1 MLDIIISPT
10 RLIIY
15 LIIAIPLAW
24 IQLLPNLLLFI
35 WLKRIS
41 IYSFIGIIL
50 SIVSIPILSHF
61 RYIDTINADSAR
73 YFLSALVQSEAA
85 IIAIVITLSLV
96 VVQQASSS
104 YSTRVIEVFKSRNP
118 DFWIL
123 LLLYIGSIIYG
134 FTLLINIGKNGL
146 NPIQENHLYMAYFLG
161 FFALFALVPYIWNTI
176 GLLKPTRIIQY
187 LSENITEKNIIAYAS
202 NDFDTHTYFL
212 ENGITEKKID
222 DPLLPIVDIITMSLM
237 KYDYDTSRAGLSI
250 IGKKSIDILKSD
262 DIDDKHYD
270 KILQLFKSHFYN
282 IGKLAIYNDDEICAI
297 LVTEWFY
304 EVTLI
309 LIKKQKEFR
318 AMDTINLIG
327 NIGELAIEKNC
338 IRPLVNSVR
347 KIDNFTRI
355 AFEENLKYIKR
366 AIVISLSDVG
376 EKSAEYKIRYI
387 ISDVM
392 DLLYSIIKKSIE
404 EELEEELEDEYE
416 DEYEKYLDEMPD
428 DLVMLALNGICKMG
442 QIVHMKHMQDDMR
455 YTIKIIKVINQI
467 ARQSEREDVINL
479 TNDFL
484 KEYNI

>member
-1 MLDIIISPT
+1 
-10 RLIIY
+10 
-15 LIIAIPLAW
+15 
-24 IQLLPNLLLFI
+24 
-35 WLKRIS
+35 
-41 IYSFIGIIL
+41 
-50 SIVSIPILSHF
+50 
-61 RYIDTINADSAR
+61 
-73 YFLSALVQSEAA
+73 
-85 IIAIVITLSLV
+85 
-96 VVQQASSS
+96 
-104 YSTRVIEVFKSRNP
+104 
-118 DFWIL
+118 
-123 LLLYIGSIIYG
+123 
-134 FTLLINIGKNGL
+134 
-146 NPIQENHLYMAYFLG
+146 
-161 FFALFALVPYIWNTI
+161 
-176 GLLKPTRIIQY
+176 
-187 LSENITEKNIIAYAS
+187 
-202 NDFDTHTYFL
+202 
-212 ENGITEKKID
+212 
-222 DPLLPIVDIITMSLM
+222 
-237 KYDYDTSRAGLSI
+237 
-250 IGKKSIDILKSD
+250 LKSD